1 MDTFYATLS
10 ITEYSALW
18 KVFVIIFWMF
28 HGQSAF
34 ELGFNA
40 NADMVADNQ
49 SDHSLMAL
57 FMVHDHI
64 RSCEVG
70 PCDMKINKKLRQS
83 VGKSKQRYQ

>member
-1 MDTFYATLS
+1 
-10 ITEYSALW
+10 
-18 KVFVIIFWMF
+18 MF

-64 RSCEVG
+64 RSYEVG
-70 PCDMKINKKLRQS
+70 PCDMKINKKNFLSLWESQNS
-83 VGKSKQRYQ
+83 VINNI

>member
-1 MDTFYATLS
+1 M
-10 ITEYSALW
+10 I
-18 KVFVIIFWMF
+18 

-64 RSCEVG
+64 RSYEVG
-70 PCDMKINKKLRQS
+70 SCDMKINKKLRQS
-83 VGKSKQRYQ
+83 VGKSKQRCQ

>member
-64 RSCEVG
+64 RKLIKNFVSLWESQNSV
-70 PCDMKINKKLRQS
+70 INNI
-83 VGKSKQRYQ
+83 